1 MKYERESRLKCNSI
15 QKNPKVTVIVV
26 LIFAIIVFLFSSCR
40 TTEFKIH
47 SVKLERREAEYLY
60 FRLISDIDFLDK

>member
-1 MKYERESRLKCNSI
+1 MKNNSI
-15 QKNPKVTVIVV
+15 QKKQKVTVNVV

-47 SVKLERREAEYLY
+47 SVKL
-60 FRLISDIDFLDK
+60 LIST